1 MVIRLI
7 MIEHHQHNYNGA
19 HQYNNDGDD
28 DHYDNNDGGHH
39 ENNNANRSTRSSPTT
54 CLKQLF

>member
-1 MVIRLI
+1 

-54 CLKQLF
+54 CLKLQSCLRIN